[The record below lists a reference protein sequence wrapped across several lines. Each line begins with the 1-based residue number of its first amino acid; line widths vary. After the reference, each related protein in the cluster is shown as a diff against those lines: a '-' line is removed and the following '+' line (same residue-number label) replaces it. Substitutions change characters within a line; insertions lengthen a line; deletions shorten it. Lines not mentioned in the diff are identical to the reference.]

1 MNYYKSLTH
10 KLNSLYH
17 TRYRGRINRLARRTG
32 NTLKAGMMSIGL
44 FGFVI
49 GTPGAALAANLPT
62 GAQVVSGNVN
72 INQLSNDAMRIV
84 QGSQS
89 AIVNWQSFDIGHGA
103 LVDVV
108 QPNVDAAMLSRVIG
122 NNLSEIHGSLNA
134 NGQIFLINPN
144 GILFGENAQVNV
156 YSLIASTMDIADSD
170 FLTGNIHFTG
180 DSEASVINLGTINS
194 ESFTALIAGDVQNL
208 GEIITP
214 GGDAALLAGDAVIE
228 VGEAAGGKI
237 TMDLSGL
244 LGGSASNSG
253 SIDASSAD
261 STGGSVA
268 IVGESVSNA
277 GLIDAS
283 GATGGGEVL
292 IGGDFQGKNENLS
305 NAQNTVVSGSIS
317 ADALENGD
325 GGSVIVWS
333 DGDTTFEGSISAKGG
348 LISGDGGF
356 VETSGKNI
364 VLSGTVSTS
373 SPNGQT
379 GTYLIDPDD
388 IEINTAANGN
398 TLSGYSLIT
407 SETIDTSLDSN
418 NLVISTATE
427 TGDGVTTDGGD
438 LVVKGPVTDTS
449 GNKLTLIATDQIRTT
464 STGTINLTGDLEL
477 QAGNGGISVGKEI
490 TTGGT
495 LTTNSVGSQSF
506 TKNLT
511 ANALNL
517 TTTADGS
524 GVDIT
529 KYQGGTVTADLEN
542 GGLDLETTSGNIIVD
557 SIDVSP
563 SSGSVSADVTLTS
576 AGNITDST
584 TGTDSGANITA
595 STITMVAA
603 TGIGATS
610 TADIDTAATTLVLS
624 TTTSGDIYVQDID
637 AVSIG
642 ATSTSSDGDV
652 VISNA
657 TGDLTVTSAV
667 TADGSGDITLNS
679 AGSLIVNNVLTSTSG
694 DLTLTGAT
702 GVTHNAAGDLSTG
715 GAGTITVTASAND
728 VTMVDGTVYTA
739 GGGLVTVTAAD
750 EVLLSKV
757 TNPLGAVT
765 ITATAGDISDE
776 TAAEGTSNENIS
788 GTTVTL
794 SSATGIG
801 ASVAANDIDTA
812 ATTLA
817 SSVTGTGGIYIT
829 ETDGVALGTT
839 STSNGAIE
847 LSSGGAVT
855 TSGDITAAGGSLS
868 ITGVGTTN
876 SNTITGDANGITL
889 DAGTGTLTNSAGTIS
904 NGSTAGAINLLADT
918 DIVLAGGTV
927 TGGSGVVTLKDSGD
941 STTFALEGGTGTI
954 QIADAD
960 LDTISTTGSIAIG
973 DSATGA
979 IEVGGA
985 LTLGTKNLTLVSS
998 AGITLSNTIAAGAVT
1013 ITNAGTLSVAA
1024 GGDLSLSD
1032 FFTQNGAGAVST
1044 AGDITTTSDNISFAT
1059 AVTLTG
1065 DVALDSDGGNISFA
1079 STIDGGQAL
1088 SLDAGGGTI
1097 DFGDSVGTGNDLTSL
1112 VTTGTTGTINLDQDI
1127 TTTGIQ
1133 TYTGPVSLSNDPTL
1147 TSSAN
1152 GLISFSST
1160 VNGASS
1166 LSVSSGNGG
1175 LTFGSTVGD
1184 TTPLNSISTSGTTGT
1199 ITLTG
1204 DVETTGT
1211 QTYIGP
1217 VSLVA
1222 DSTLTT
1228 VDSLLTFSSTVDGG
1242 QALDITTG
1250 TGGVTFSGIVGSTP
1264 LTSLG
1269 TTNTTGTITI
1279 GNNITTSGTQIYNG
1293 PVVFNSFITLSTT
1306 GTTDTDDITFA
1317 NTVTASTDSLDINVA
1332 SLGDVTFGDGSGTD
1346 TVSGINALTTNAN
1359 VITVNTPVSASSIT
1373 FEGANA
1379 SGDQL
1384 TVATGGS
1391 LSATGLITI
1400 GAAND
1405 TTEIEN
1411 INLSGN
1417 ITADSDT
1424 SGAED
1429 LSFLS
1434 NTPGGVTV
1442 TFDTSGVALNSGTG
1456 QIIGANSIFAAGG
1469 NSPSFLSD
1477 GGVSWNSLTASGGT
1491 LTLAP
1496 VTASTAIN
1504 VAGSGGYAISDSTL
1518 DGIANEFTK
1527 VTIGNSS
1534 AGSVTIGAG
1543 EALSLSKDWDL
1554 EIIGGASGSFVL
1566 GSANSVT
1573 LGSSQALILDSASV
1587 NITQTN
1593 ELLGGGELLVKGS
1606 GDVTLTN
1613 ASNNISRLAAS
1624 NSGNLSYTDA
1634 NDILVGTVDSVS
1646 DISVSGTVT
1655 LTA

>member
-1 MNYYKSLTH
+1 M
-10 KLNSLYH
+10 
-17 TRYRGRINRLARRTG
+17 I
-32 NTLKAGMMSIGL
+32 
-44 FGFVI
+44 
-49 GTPGAALAANLPT
+49 
-62 GAQVVSGNVN
+62 
-72 INQLSNDAMRIV
+72 
-84 QGSQS
+84 
-89 AIVNWQSFDIGHGA
+89 
-103 LVDVV
+103 
-108 QPNVDAAMLSRVIG
+108 
-122 NNLSEIHGSLNA
+122 
-134 NGQIFLINPN
+134 
-144 GILFGENAQVNV
+144 
-156 YSLIASTMDIADSD
+156 
-170 FLTGNIHFTG
+170 
-180 DSEASVINLGTINS
+180 
-194 ESFTALIAGDVQNL
+194 
-208 GEIITP
+208 
-214 GGDAALLAGDAVIE
+214 
-228 VGEAAGGKI
+228 
-237 TMDLSGL
+237 
-244 LGGSASNSG
+244 
-253 SIDASSAD
+253 
-261 STGGSVA
+261 
-268 IVGESVSNA
+268 GESVSNA
-277 GLIDAS
+277 GTIDAS

-576 AGNITDST
+576 AGNITDSS

-667 TADGSGDITLNS
+667 TADGSGGITLNS
-679 AGSLIVNNVLTSTSG
+679 AGALMVNNVLTSTSG
-694 DLTLTGAT
+694 DLSLTGAT
-702 GVTHNAAGDLSTG
+702 GVTHSAAGDLTTS
-715 GAGTITVTASAND
+715 GAGTITVASTAND
-728 VTMVDGTVYTA
+728 VTMVDGTVFTA
-739 GGGLVTVTAAD
+739 GGGSVSVTGAD
-750 EVLLSKV
+750 EVLLGKIA
-757 TNPLGAVT
+757 NPLGTVSV
-765 ITATAGDISDE
+765 TATAGDISDE

-801 ASVAANDIDTA
+801 ASGAANDIDTA

-855 TSGDITAAGGSLS
+855 TSGDITAAGGSFS
-868 ITGVGTTN
+868 ITGVGITN

-1079 STIDGGQAL
+1079 STIDGGQ
-1088 SLDAGGGTI
+1088 SLTIDANAGTI
-1097 DFGDSVGTGNDLTSL
+1097 DFIGAIGESTALTS
-1112 VTTGTTGTINLDQDI
+1112 VTVTAASQVDVANV
-1127 TTTGIQ
+1127 TTTGAVAI
-1133 TYTGPVSLSNDPTL
+1133 
-1147 TSSAN
+1147 
-1152 GLISFSST
+1152 
-1160 VNGASS
+1160 
-1166 LSVSSGNGG
+1166 
-1175 LTFGSTVGD
+1175 
-1184 TTPLNSISTSGTTGT
+1184 TGT
-1199 ITLTG
+1199 NIDLNTAAIASDDGAITFTG
-1204 DVETTGT
+1204 
-1211 QTYIGP
+1211 
-1217 VSLVA
+1217 A
-1222 DSTLTT
+1222 
-1228 VDSLLTFSSTVDGG
+1228 VDLDGG
-1242 QALDITTG
+1242 
-1250 TGGVTFSGIVGSTP
+1250 
-1264 LTSLG
+1264 
-1269 TTNTTGTITI
+1269 
-1279 GNNITTSGTQIYNG
+1279 
-1293 PVVFNSFITLSTT
+1293 
-1306 GTTDTDDITFA
+1306 
-1317 NTVTASTDSLDINVA
+1317 
-1332 SLGDVTFGDGSGTD
+1332 
-1346 TVSGINALTTNAN
+1346 
-1359 VITVNTPVSASSIT
+1359 
-1373 FEGANA
+1373 
-1379 SGDQL
+1379 
-1384 TVATGGS
+1384 
-1391 LSATGLITI
+1391 
-1400 GAAND
+1400 
-1405 TTEIEN
+1405 
-1411 INLSGN
+1411 
-1417 ITADSDT
+1417 
-1424 SGAED
+1424 AERR
-1429 LSFLS
+1429 
-1434 NTPGGVTV
+1434 
-1442 TFDTSGVALNSGTG
+1442 
-1456 QIIGANSIFAAGG
+1456 Q
-1469 NSPSFLSD
+1469 
-1477 GGVSWNSLTASGGT
+1477 
-1491 LTLAP
+1491 
-1496 VTASTAIN
+1496 
-1504 VAGSGGYAISDSTL
+1504 
-1518 DGIANEFTK
+1518 
-1527 VTIGNSS
+1527 
-1534 AGSVTIGAG
+1534 
-1543 EALSLSKDWDL
+1543 
-1554 EIIGGASGSFVL
+1554 
-1566 GSANSVT
+1566 
-1573 LGSSQALILDSASV
+1573 
-1587 NITQTN
+1587 
-1593 ELLGGGELLVKGS
+1593 
-1606 GDVTLTN
+1606 
-1613 ASNNISRLAAS
+1613 
-1624 NSGNLSYTDA
+1624 
-1634 NDILVGTVDSVS
+1634 
-1646 DISVSGTVT
+1646 
-1655 LTA
+1655 